1 MTKLE
6 QEVLDIINEVT
17 ESCYTGRLKVI
28 VTEPERKQCDSSCLE
43 LNDTIYELY
52 LYFDRYYTPTI
63 LSYEGTEQEFKEFIR
78 NEIKKNKY
86 EKVHFYRI
94 TREPLVLDEE
104 TNWDDEQKNWNREN

>member
-17 ESCYTGRLKVI
+17 ESCYIGKLKVV
-28 VTEPERKQCDSSCLE
+28 VTNPTKGKCDSRCLE
-43 LNDTIYELY
+43 LNDPLYELY

-63 LSYEGTEQEFKEFIR
+63 LAYEGTEEEFKEFVR

-86 EKVHFYRI
+86 EKVHFYKI
-94 TREPLVLDEE
+94 TREPLVLDNEE
-104 TNWDDEQKNWNREN
+104 EIDWDDE